1 MATATIADNRPTMV
15 TQRQAVVG
23 AGNFAR
29 QISPPV
35 QRRLASAAAPGGRGQ
50 VAQLRKIG
58 RAISSEIEVQLSYLM
73 DEVFSDTDPEYD
85 EASTLFSRIDEDS
98 QDTNVKRWLENA
110 SVATGNVCF
119 SNIATLVIEGGVR
132 TNFYPSG
139 CGRRI
144 VLTMPHT
151 RTATWCGA
159 PAIIQR
165 LTTLRPQPS
174 TISCLFHTTGTMLA
188 TKPIKPPGTS
198 GTTILPTIY
207 TYVSPAIRVKGDL
220 GISKLQTTQ
229 MVFLTSCIARQ

>member
-85 EASTLFSRIDEDS
+85 EASTLFFRIDEDS

-110 SVATGNVCF
+110 SVATGNACF

-139 CGRRI
+139 YVSHARQAHSAYDAA
-144 VLTMPHT
+144 HT
-151 RTATWCGA
+151 HGNMVRCPGYNIAAHYATATTIDHIVPVSYHWNNVGYQTDKATRHQWYNDPTNHIYLCQSCNSSKGGFRYVKA
-159 PAIIQR
+159 PDYANGF
-165 LTTLRPQPS
+165 S
-174 TISCLFHTTGTMLA
+174 H
-188 TKPIKPPGTS
+188 
-198 GTTILPTIY
+198 
-207 TYVSPAIRVKGDL
+207 
-220 GISKLQTTQ
+220 
-229 MVFLTSCIARQ
+229 